1 MKTTKLLTLLS
12 VIGLSSTLKAASY
25 DTLPKGVNTL
35 VFKQVMAMNMGTK
48 FNSRGEKESLNLKQ
62 EFSSSKLEELSSVI
76 KSYFDELKNL
86 SPQSYNEFS
95 LGEYAADIDAN
106 LNAQGLGYGHG
117 ITDRLTVYGSLPF
130 YHIKTDIRINQT
142 KNSTIRNVQDT
153 IGNKPTNSAL
163 SKAIQDLTMQLPNA
177 GIGLLQS
184 VVVNY
189 YNYKPIGK
197 WEKSALGDAEVG
209 AIYKLTDYTDRGL
222 AISGGLVLPTG
233 DADDADSLQDV
244 ATGDGQLDTFVELS
258 GGFDVRG
265 PELQFD
271 LKTRY
276 TYQFASKKEFR
287 LYDDADLPLSDTK
300 GTLTEKLGNKID
312 ITASLT
318 HNTYEWL
325 SLQASYI
332 FGSTGTAT
340 YTGAANQKMLE
351 ALGAYSANSNHWLKV
366 AANFSTINLFK
377 KGSFAVPFD
386 VGVSAQRLLSA
397 KNLNGYDRI
406 DIDLRMYF

>member
-1 MKTTKLLTLLS
+1 MKTTKLLTLAV
-12 VIGLSSTLKAASY
+12 VIGLNSNLKAASY

-48 FNSRGEKESLNLKQ
+48 FNSKGDKESLNLKQ
-62 EFSSSKLEELSSVI
+62 EFSSNKLEELSSVI

-106 LNAQGLGYGHG
+106 LSAQGLGYGHG
-117 ITDRLTVYGSLPF
+117 ITDRFTVYGSLPF
-130 YHIKTDIRINQT
+130 YHIKTDVKINQT
-142 KNSTIRNVQDT
+142 KGSTIRNVQNT
-153 IGNKPTNSAL
+153 IGTKPTNNAL

-197 WEKSALGDAEVG
+197 WEKSALGDAEIG
-209 AIYKLTDYTDRGL
+209 AIYKLTDFSDKGL
-222 AISGGLVLPTG
+222 SITGGLVLPTG

-244 ATGDGQLDTFVELS
+244 ATGDGQVDTFVELN
-258 GGFDVRG
+258 GGFDVTG

-276 TYQFASKKEFR
+276 TYQFASKKTFR
-287 LYDDADLPLSDTK
+287 LYDDADLPLSDKK

-312 ITASLT
+312 VTASLT
-318 HNTYEWL
+318 HNTFEWM

-332 FGSTGTAT
+332 FGSTGQAT
-340 YTGAANQKMLE
+340 YTGNANQKMLE
-351 ALGAYSANSNHWLKV
+351 ALGSYSANNNHWLKV

-386 VGVSAQRLLSA
+386 VGISAQRLLSA

-406 DIDLRMYF
+406 DLDLRMYF